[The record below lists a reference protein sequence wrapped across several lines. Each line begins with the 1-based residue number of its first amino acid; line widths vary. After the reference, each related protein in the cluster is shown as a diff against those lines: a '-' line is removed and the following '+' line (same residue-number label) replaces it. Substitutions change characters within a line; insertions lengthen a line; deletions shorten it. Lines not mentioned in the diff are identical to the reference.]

1 MQSEANRLLSW
12 DSSETLRFDERVDQV
27 HSKGNRKQ
35 SAQSIIETHDVLLGD
50 TLEFLAGLG
59 VEPSAREEADGD
71 ESEE

>member
-35 SAQSIIETHDVLLGD
+35 AAKGIVETHKVLLGKA
-50 TLEFLAGLG
+50 LEPFTGFG
-59 VEPSAREEADGD
+59 VEPSAREKTDGD
-71 ESEE
+71 EGEK